1 MKRRVLRQIKSL
13 QLGDLVRVEW
23 FDASIGRSLRGGAI
37 DIPVKSWGI
46 YLGLL
51 GEKNKHIILAQNNF
65 CFSDG
70 LYDVDYTAIPV
81 SWAAEIKACHTE
93 EISQEEAEKLLSSFL
108 QGRYRTL
115 KRKIINHTEVG

>member
-13 QLGDLVRVEW
+13 QLGDLIRVEW
-23 FDASIGRSLRGGAI
+23 FDASVGRSLRSGAI

-65 CFSDG
+65 SFNDG
-70 LYDVDYTAIPV
+70 LYDVDYTAIPL
-81 SWAAEIKACHTE
+81 SWTSQITVCHSQEIC
-93 EISQEEAEKLLSSFL
+93 QEEAEKLLSSFL

-115 KRKIINHTEVG
+115 KRKIINHTEVA